1 MNELKVRIFKDMKL
15 NKYLAIVIIL
25 AILGTVLISL
35 KLAHGQSDNMT
46 MNQTTGLAEN
56 QTEVQRGL

>member
-1 MNELKVRIFKDMKL
+1 MKL